1 MVFYLFVCFD
11 KKQSFF
17 LFKVTLNSL
26 NLPKIKIERTEF
38 SKSKSDFFNSPNII
52 RKTRSIMLFLSIY
65 NSLGR
70 ENSVQ
75 LFSSSAE
82 KEVKAYYTTLT
93 VTAAAPL
100 LLCKQMGNLLRK
112 IV

>member
-1 MVFYLFVCFD
+1 MLFYLFVCCD

-38 SKSKSDFFNSPNII
+38 SKSKRDFFNLPNII
-52 RKTRSIMLFLSIY
+52 RKTIHNVISIY

-70 ENSVQ
+70 ENFVQ
-75 LFSSSAE
+75 LFSSSCG
-82 KEVKAYYTTLT
+82 K
-93 VTAAAPL
+93 
-100 LLCKQMGNLLRK
+100 GG
-112 IV
+112 